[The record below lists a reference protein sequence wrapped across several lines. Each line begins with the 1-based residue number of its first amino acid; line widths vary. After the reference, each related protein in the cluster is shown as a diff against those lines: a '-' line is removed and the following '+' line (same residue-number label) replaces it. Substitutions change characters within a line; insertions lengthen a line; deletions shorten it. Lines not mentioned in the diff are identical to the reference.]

1 MPNLIGAERAVQL
14 IIENP
19 LNQNRMLS
27 GPQAYELGL
36 ADAIFD
42 GADFLARSLDWAGQV
57 VTGS

>member
-1 MPNLIGAERAVQL
+1 VLSGRLQL

-27 GPQAYELGL
+27 GVQAYELGL

-42 GADFLARSLDWAGQV
+42 GADFLARSLDWAAQLLPV
-57 VTGS
+57 REM